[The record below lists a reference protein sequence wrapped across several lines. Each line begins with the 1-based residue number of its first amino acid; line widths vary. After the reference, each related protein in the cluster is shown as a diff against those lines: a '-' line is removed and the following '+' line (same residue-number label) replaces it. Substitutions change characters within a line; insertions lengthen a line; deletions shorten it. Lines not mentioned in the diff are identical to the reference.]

1 MKINIYHIETHVIP
15 LQSDKRGPINRRR
28 KYQRLQSIPI
38 WMRMTTLAVKRRQQT
53 AHKNS

>member
-1 MKINIYHIETHVIP
+1 MLFTYKATKE
-15 LQSDKRGPINRRR
+15 GPSTGGGSTND
-28 KYQRLQSIPI
+28 YNPFQYG